1 MQEEL
6 EKQNANASI
15 ERATISE
22 DLKEKLS
29 ALAAQANEALSGVAS
44 VTKSDIVNLLLED
57 HSNELSEI
65 QIEKLRS
72 RHVDEVKY
80 AFWIAKR
87 LKQAR
92 ANGEALSF
100 QDILAQNSMPLP
112 ARAATQKR
120 TRRKRK
126 TENVD
131 GSETMTPQQPE
142 P

>member
-1 MQEEL
+1 MQEEQ
-6 EKQNANASI
+6 EKQNTNAAI

-22 DLKEKLS
+22 AHKEKLS

-57 HSNELSEI
+57 HPKELSEV

-92 ANGEALSF
+92 ANGEALSLH
-100 QDILAQNSMPLP
+100 DILAQNSMPTP
-112 ARAATQKR
+112 AREGSQKR

-126 TENVD
+126 KEIGD
-131 GSETMTPQQPE
+131 GPDFVTPEQHE
-142 P
+142 S